1 MAGTGGGER
10 NSARLRLRWWTF
22 LLALALLLPGC
33 GTVRFGWEIEG
44 QKSLG
49 AVPLA
54 LPGQGSGGVAEAP
67 VARCLREDVRGRV
80 PTVPAVAGIGTN
92 RQGDNA

>member
-1 MAGTGGGER
+1 MAGTGGGGR
-10 NSARLRLRWWTF
+10 NAARLRLRWWTF

-49 AVPLA
+49 AVPPA

-67 VARCLREDVRGRV
+67 AAWGLREDVRGGD
-80 PTVPAVAGIGTN
+80 PEVPAVAGVGMN
-92 RQGDNA
+92 RKGDDA